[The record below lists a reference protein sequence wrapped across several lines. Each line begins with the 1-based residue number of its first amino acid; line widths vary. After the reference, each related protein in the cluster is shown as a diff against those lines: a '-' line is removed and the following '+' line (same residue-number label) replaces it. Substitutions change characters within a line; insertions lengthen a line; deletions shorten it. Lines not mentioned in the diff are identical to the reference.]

1 MPKSLDREERLQL
14 MKFITS
20 FAWADLEV
28 KVSERSFIKRLMQR
42 LDLPEDER
50 ALVEGWLEVPPPPEE
65 VDPTDIPEAHRELF
79 VAAIRGMILAD
90 GAVDDAEA
98 ENFELLLQL
107 LGE

>member
-28 KVSERSFIKRLMQR
+28 KVSERSFIKRLMKR
-42 LDLPEDER
+42 LELPEDER
-50 ALVEGWLEVPPPPEE
+50 ELVEGWLEVPPPPEE
-65 VDPTDIPEAHRELF
+65 IDPTDIPREHRELF
-79 VAAIRGMILAD
+79 VTAIRGMILAD
-90 GAVDDAEA
+90 GAIDDAEA
-98 ENFELLLQL
+98 ENFELLELL